1 MLSTLKKES
10 TKITP
15 EVLLDQQNQK
25 FIIKGRSFPENTI
38 EFYQPILQW
47 IQQYIE
53 NPNESSVFEFD
64 MEYFNSSS
72 ARIVYKILLML
83 EKIQD
88 KGKNVV
94 CRWYINKTDYIGKER
109 IEEMRKMFLIPIEI
123 NEK

>member
-1 MLSTLKKES
+1 MLSAVKKES

-15 EVLLDQQNQK
+15 EVILDQQNQR
-25 FIIKGRSFPENTI
+25 FSIKGRSFPENTL

-47 IQQYIE
+47 IQQYVE
-53 NPNESSVFEFD
+53 NPNENTVFEFD

-88 KGKNVV
+88 KNKKVV
-94 CRWYINKTDYIGKER
+94 CRWHINKTDYIGKER